1 MAPIVLTIAGSDS
14 SGGAGIQADLRTFE
28 RLGVSGRSVVTAITA
43 QTESR
48 FLSIYPAPADI
59 VTQQLSAVTDQTTL
73 SAIKIGMVATLANV
87 QAIIWFLKRFR
98 EIPIIIDPVLDASS
112 GYPLIE
118 QSALTTFENQLLPLA
133 TVVTPNLR
141 EAATLAK
148 MQVANRQT
156 METAALNIY
165 QRLQS
170 LRGEG
175 RSLAVIVKGGHL
187 NKKRGDYYYDG
198 ASSEWIEG
206 EIVKGSIHGSGC
218 LYSSALTAFLAKGYE
233 STNAAHSA
241 KVFVTEELK
250 RKAKFKEEDP
260 DKHS

>member
-1 MAPIVLTIAGSDS
+1 MPIVLTIAGSDS

-43 QTESR
+43 QTENR
-48 FLSIYPAPADI
+48 FLSLYPAPADI

-87 QAIIWFLKRFR
+87 QAIIWFLKRFQK
-98 EIPIIIDPVLDASS
+98 IPIIIDPVLDASS

-118 QSALTTFENQLLPLA
+118 QSALTIFENQLLPLA

-148 MQVANRQT
+148 MQVADRQT

-170 LRGEG
+170 LRGG
-175 RSLAVIVKGGHL
+175 NRPLAIIVKGGHL
-187 NKKRGDYYYDG
+187 SKRPADFYYDG
-198 ASSEWIEG
+198 VSSEWIEG
-206 EIVKGSIHGSGC
+206 EMVHGSIHGSGC
-218 LYSSALTAFLAKGYE
+218 LYASALTAYLAKGYKPK
-233 STNAAHSA
+233 NAAHSA
-241 KVFVTEELK
+241 KIFVVEELK
-250 RKAKFKEEDP
+250 RNLKSIEFRKIE
-260 DKHS
+260 